1 MERHRHGSDGRK
13 PPRLGARVRGQTF
26 EYRIVARDSGK
37 NVTTSQVRPI
47 TFPIDDGNAQMSYA
61 GMWSTSN
68 ADGLDYLATL
78 HTTTDITTPATMT
91 VTFQG
96 AMVPILA
103 RGSCG
108 TGSVAI
114 DGGSATP
121 TTQLC
126 GNEHRAIVYRADS
139 LTPGAHT
146 LTLTVDGGT
155 FGFDGLVVR

>member
-1 MERHRHGSDGRK
+1 M
-13 PPRLGARVRGQTF
+13 
-26 EYRIVARDSGK
+26 
-37 NVTTSQVRPI
+37 

-61 GMWSTSN
+61 GTWVTSN

-78 HTTTDITTPATMT
+78 HTTTDIATPATVT

-96 AMVPILA
+96 SSVAILA

-108 TGSVAI
+108 TGTVAI

-121 TTQLC
+121 VTQLC
-126 GNEHRAIVYRADS
+126 GNEHRAIVYRATS
-139 LTPGAHT
+139 LTPGTHT
-146 LTLTVDGGT
+146 LILTVDGGK